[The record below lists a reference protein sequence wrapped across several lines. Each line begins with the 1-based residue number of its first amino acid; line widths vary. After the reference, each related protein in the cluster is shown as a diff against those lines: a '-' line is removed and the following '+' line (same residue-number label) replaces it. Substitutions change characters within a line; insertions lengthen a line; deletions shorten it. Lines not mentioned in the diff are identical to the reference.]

1 MGWKG
6 EKAPA
11 IISRTMKEA
20 DNVKKRERDTYD
32 AIAEAYDKV
41 QARYNAFFASDM
53 IDMLFPQ
60 KYDAGR
66 DVAGGSGTA
75 GLKLA
80 ERVGP
85 EGSVT
90 IIDVSPEMLRL
101 AEKNAA
107 SRKLN
112 NVRTHVMDAEQL
124 EFPDNSFDIVTCS
137 FGVMSFPNVSR
148 AVVEMKR
155 VLKPGGRIGIAVW
168 SLPERFPLY
177 SEPMTAFLKHAAPLP
192 IRMLLKTPVIRW
204 RVLRKVLVSK
214 SPFGDSPARFCENGS
229 LEKYLHEAG
238 LQSVRRV
245 CCAYPLEFDNF
256 DEYWETMMEAKAGG
270 TSKKSIPGHIFD
282 AVREELRGRLVNPRT
297 GAVRLF
303 NEAAIILARK
313 PS

>member
-1 MGWKG
+1 
-6 EKAPA
+6 
-11 IISRTMKEA
+11 MKEA
-20 DNVKKRERDTYD
+20 DNIKKRERDTYD
-32 AIAEAYDKV
+32 AISEAYDRV
-41 QARYNAFFASDM
+41 HAGYTAFFASDM

-60 KYDAGR
+60 KFDAGL
-66 DVAGGSGTA
+66 DVAGGSGAA

-80 ERVGP
+80 ERIGP

-90 IIDVSPEMLRL
+90 IIDVSPEMLRV
-101 AEKNAA
+101 AAKNAA

-112 NVRTHVMDAEQL
+112 NVRTHVMDAEQI
-124 EFPDNSFDIVTCS
+124 EFPDNTFDIVTCS

-148 AVVEMKR
+148 AVGEMMR

-192 IRMLLKTPVIRW
+192 IRVLLKTPVIRW
-204 RVLRKVLVSK
+204 SVLRKVLVSK
-214 SPFGDSPARFCENGS
+214 SPFGYSPARFSKNGS

-256 DEYWETMMEAKAGG
+256 DEYWKTMMETNLGTTPAKN
-270 TSKKSIPGHIFD
+270 IPGKIMD
-282 AVREELRGRLVNPRT
+282 AVREELRRRLVNPRT
-297 GAVRLF
+297 GAVQLF
-303 NEAAIILARK
+303 NQAAIILARK